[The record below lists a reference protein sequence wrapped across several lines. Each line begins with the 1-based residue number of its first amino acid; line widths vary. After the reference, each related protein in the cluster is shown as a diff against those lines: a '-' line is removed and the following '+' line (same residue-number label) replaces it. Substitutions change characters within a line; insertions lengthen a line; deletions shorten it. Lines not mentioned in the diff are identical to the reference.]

1 MTQLKIKAKTL
12 LLSMVAIAATSA
24 LNAQAHTLPLG
35 STQPTAKLQFV
46 FFVSSEQLTLGNLVK
61 QIKRSI
67 QIQKKNGL
75 IGPLSIYAR
84 ANPGSLDDYMI
95 SSAINS
101 LYETTERPEV
111 YRVSDQMIYAG
122 WTVGNER
129 YQATFFENGRGH

>member
-12 LLSMVAIAATSA
+12 LLSITALAATSA
-24 LNAQAHTLPLG
+24 LNTQAHTLPLE
-35 STQPTAKLQFV
+35 STKPTAKLQFV

-101 LYETTERPEV
+101 LYKTTERPEV

-122 WTVGNER
+122 WIVGNER